1 MSYAEL
7 CATSNFTFLT
17 GASHPEELATRAKD
31 LGLKALA
38 VADRNSLAG
47 IVRAHAAAKEQ
58 GLQFIVGARIVL
70 EDGAEFLMFP
80 EDRAAYGRLCRLLTV
95 GKRKA
100 EKGKCLLQLTDLLE
114 WAEGS
119 VLIGLPPDVMEWG
132 REALD
137 SLSVLP
143 GESRDPVSDVS
154 GPRLSPGKTDRETSL
169 FNLFCRH
176 LQKLKSAYPTSTY
189 LAAYPRYDGQDR
201 ARFARVKDIADALQ
215 IPMVAVGDVLMHDSA
230 RRPLADVLSC
240 IREKTTIDR
249 LGRHAQ
255 PNAERRLKS
264 PFEMRRLFAGH
275 EDALARTLEIAERCT
290 FSLDELRYEYPD
302 EVSNGEEPLE
312 RLMRLTEEGLRERYP
327 DGVPLPVRAT
337 VEKEFRL
344 IRELDYARYFLTVH
358 DVVRFA
364 RDRDILCQ
372 GRGSAA
378 NSMVCYALG
387 ITAIGPELISMVF
400 ERFVSAARNEPPD
413 IDVDFEHERR
423 EEVIQHI
430 YEKYGRHRA
439 GICATVCHFR
449 SRAAI
454 REVGKAMGL
463 SADVVSALASQIW
476 GWSSEGVSED
486 RAKQAGLS
494 TADPRLK
501 QTLAL
506 TRELIGFP
514 RHLSQHVGGFVI
526 TRGRLDEFC
535 AIENAAMEDR
545 TVIEWD
551 KDDIDVLGMLKVDVL
566 SLGML
571 TCIRKAFDLLSQHE
585 GVGYTLASLPA
596 EDPTVYDM
604 LCEGDS
610 VGLFQVESRAQMN
623 FLPRMRPRNF
633 YDLVI
638 EVAIVRPGPIQ
649 GDMVHPY
656 LKRRRGEETVTF
668 PSDDLRDV
676 LNKTLG
682 VPLFQEQAM
691 QVAVVVAG
699 FDPSEADALRRSLG
713 AFRGPGTVSKF
724 KERFLSGAVERG
736 YDLDFAQRCFSQLEG
751 FSGYGF
757 PESHAA
763 SFALLVYASAW
774 LKKHHPAVFCCA
786 ILNAQPMGFYAPAQL
801 VRDAREHGVE
811 VRPISINASY
821 WDNTLE
827 PDGFGGHA
835 VRLGFRQLKG
845 FKEEDAAWTTAA
857 RGNGYRAV
865 EAVWRRAGVGPA
877 MLARLAEADAFAELG
892 LTRREAL
899 WAAKAI
905 RSETPMPL
913 FQHEEDDALTEQ
925 PARLPAMSLGEDV
938 FEDYVATR
946 LSLRA
951 HPVGLLRER
960 LGGLKADA
968 QMKPAD
974 GERVTVAGLVITR
987 QRPGTASGVIFIT
1000 LEDETGVV
1008 NVIVWPK
1015 TFERYRKAVM
1025 QGRLLRVTGKLQ
1037 REGSVVHIISWTI
1050 EDCSFMLDEMGRAG
1064 AADRTLDPEIGRAD
1078 EAKHPVARIEQG
1090 PVSKREPSHIP
1101 RPRHPREQ
1109 AKVLFPSRDFH

>member
-17 GASHPEELATRAKD
+17 GASHPEELAARAKG

-38 VADRNSLAG
+38 VTDRNSLAG
-47 IVRAHAAAKEQ
+47 IVRAHAAAKEE
-58 GLQFIVGARIVL
+58 GLKYIVGARIAL

-80 EDRAAYGRLCRLLTV
+80 EDRTAYGRLCRLLTT
-95 GKRKA
+95 GKRRA
-100 EKGKCLLQLTDLLE
+100 EKGSCSLQLADLLE

-119 VLIGLPPDVMEWG
+119 VLVGLPPDVME
-132 REALD
+132 EE
-137 SLSVLP
+137 P
-143 GESRDPVSDVS
+143 
-154 GPRLSPGKTDRETSL
+154 KL
-169 FNLFCRH
+169 FLLH
-176 LQKLKSAYPTSTY
+176 IQTLKRKYPTSTY
-189 LAAYPRYDGQDR
+189 LAAYPRYDGRDQ
-201 ARFARVKDIADALQ
+201 ARFARLKDIADAQ
-215 IPMVAVGDVLMHDSA
+215 QTPMVAVGDALMHDSA

-240 IREKTTIDR
+240 IREKTTIDQ

-275 EDALARTLEIAERCT
+275 EDALARTLEIVERCT

-302 EVSNGEEPLE
+302 EVSNGEEPFD
-312 RLMRLTEEGLRERYP
+312 RLTRLTEEGLREKYP
-327 DGVPLPVRAT
+327 DGAPLPVRAT

-358 DVVRFA
+358 DIVLFA
-364 RDRDILCQ
+364 RERGILCQ

-378 NSMVCYALG
+378 NSIVCYALG
-387 ITAIGPELISMVF
+387 ITSIAPDLISMVF

-430 YEKYGRHRA
+430 YEKYTRDRA

-463 SADVVSALASQIW
+463 SADVVSALASQVW

-486 RAKQAGLS
+486 RARQAGLS

-535 AIENAAMEDR
+535 AIENAAMDDR

-585 GVGYTLASLPA
+585 GVNYALETLPA

-656 LKRRRGEETVTF
+656 LKRRRGEEKVTF

-724 KERFLSGAVERG
+724 KERFLTGSVERG
-736 YDLDFAQRCFSQLEG
+736 YDLDFAERCFSQLEG

-786 ILNAQPMGFYAPAQL
+786 ILNSQPMGFYAPAQL

-821 WDNTLE
+821 WENTLE
-827 PDGFGGHA
+827 PDGFGEHA

-845 FKEEDAAWTTAA
+845 FKEEDAAWLTAA
-857 RGNGYRAV
+857 RGNGYRSV
-865 EAVWRRAGVGPA
+865 EAVWRCAGVGPA
-877 MLARLAEADAFAELG
+877 ALATLAEADAFAELD
-892 LTRREAL
+892 LSRREAL

-905 RSETPMPL
+905 RSEEPMPL
-913 FQHEEDDALTEQ
+913 FQQEEDDALTEE
-925 PARLPAMSLGEDV
+925 PARLPAMSLGEEV

-951 HPVGLLRER
+951 HPVELLRER
-960 LGGLKADA
+960 LGGLKAED

-974 GERVTVAGLVITR
+974 GERVSVSGLVITR

-1000 LEDETGVV
+1000 LEDETGVI

-1015 TFERYRKAVM
+1015 TFERYRKVVM

-1037 REGSVVHIISWTI
+1037 REGSVMHIVSWKI
-1050 EDCSFMLDEMGRAG
+1050 EDCSYMLDELGRAG
-1064 AADRTLDPEIGRAD
+1064 AAGRTLEQEVGRSD
-1078 EAKHPVARIEQG
+1078 EAKHPVSRVDHG
-1090 PVSKREPSHIP
+1090 PASKRQPSHIP